1 VNQKTTL
8 KPVRRDRIRDQ
19 VFEQL
24 KDQIFKGSWQ
34 PGSKIPSENELA
46 AMLGVSRVSIRE
58 GLQKL
63 VTLGILDTRH
73 GEGTYVK
80 EFSSDIHLNTLFPLL
95 ALDRMNI
102 LQVLEYRKV
111 MDTGS
116 VELAVERATEEDL
129 QDMERIYASMTE
141 NSDEAGDLSKFAE
154 ADLEFHLAVS
164 RATKNPV
171 FIKVNSI
178 IKDILSVS
186 MEGIVRT
193 LGKHDGLHYHRRI
206 LDAIRKRDE
215 EEAKR
220 LMEEHVLM
228 TIDRLKKMEDSF

>member
-24 KDQIFKGSWQ
+24 KDQVFKGSWQ

-46 AMLGVSRVSIRE
+46 ALLGVSRVSIRE

-63 VTLGILDTRH
+63 VTLGVLDTRH

-102 LQVLEYRKV
+102 LQVLEYRKF

-129 QDMERIYASMTE
+129 REMEKIYASMVD
-141 NSDEAGDLSKFAE
+141 NADEAGDIGKFAE

-164 RATKNPV
+164 KATKNPV

-178 IKDILSVS
+178 IMDILSVS
-186 MEGIVRT
+186 MEGIVRN
-193 LGKHDGLHYHRRI
+193 LGKSDGLLYHRKI
-206 LDAIRKRDE
+206 LDAIKNRDG

-220 LMEEHVLM
+220 LMEEHVLI
-228 TIDRLKKMEDSF
+228 TIERLKKIGDPF